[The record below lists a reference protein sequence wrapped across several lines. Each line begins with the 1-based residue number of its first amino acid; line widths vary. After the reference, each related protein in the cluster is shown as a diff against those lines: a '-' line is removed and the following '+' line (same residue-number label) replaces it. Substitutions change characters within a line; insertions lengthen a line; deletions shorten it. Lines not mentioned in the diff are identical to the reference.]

1 MISIEKFVINDHEF
15 CLKNKKF
22 VTRKLSYDRVS
33 YDNGLRVPVER
44 WDSNLYL
51 EFEDEFGNN
60 VCYFSF
66 DNYDLELLCDKTFID
81 ILSEMTTK
89 YADKFI
95 GRDTLFDISR
105 IDKDFVLAIYPKLM
119 QEKREYET
127 FERFYNRFYD
137 EDYDKYEK
145 DSEEVTFSVESFE
158 QYENN

>member
-22 VTRKLSYDRVS
+22 VTRKLSYDRVN

-44 WDSNLYL
+44 WDNNLYL

-66 DNYDLELLCDKTFID
+66 DSYDLELLCDKTFID

-89 YADKFI
+89 YADKFT

-105 IDKDFVLAIYPKLM
+105 IEEDFVLAIYPKLM

-127 FERFYNRFYD
+127 FERFYDRFYD

-158 QYENN
+158 